1 MFRQNVRR
9 SRTTSGCSV
18 VEGFVVVYV
27 SEQVVDITLCSQW
40 DCAGKYLL
48 WLRSYPMSVLL
59 GLAAGRKKA
68 DDAGVTMN
76 VASLDFHLRS
86 IAVR

>member
-1 MFRQNVRR
+1 
-9 SRTTSGCSV
+9 
-18 VEGFVVVYV
+18 
-27 SEQVVDITLCSQW
+27 
-40 DCAGKYLL
+40 
-48 WLRSYPMSVLL
+48 MSVLL